1 MPRNFAQTIPDFING
16 IGHQRK
22 CSERSNDFRSASL
35 SGHGR
40 GSLAGPLSA
49 TFCREQMQQTEALL
63 NHLVGAGEHA
73 LWHVEAKRLG
83 GLKVDHQVV
92 LGRCL
97 YREIGGLLAL
107 EDAVDIAGRLPYCS
121 ISSGP

>member
-1 MPRNFAQTIPDFING
+1 
-16 IGHQRK
+16 
-22 CSERSNDFRSASL
+22 
-35 SGHGR
+35 
-40 GSLAGPLSA
+40 
-49 TFCREQMQQTEALL
+49 MQQTEALL

-107 EDAVDIAGRLPYCS
+107 EDAVDIAGRLPVLLDLVRPVGNQAA
-121 ISSGP
+121 SGDVVAERVDRGQPVRAASVTIRSR